1 MSNKEN
7 AEKIEITE
15 SKTELP
21 VKAPGKKTSTKKT
34 APKAELTEEQNAPKI
49 ASQKKKITPVDR
61 NELVEVR
68 SCVYGELN
76 YVSRSTGNRITWK
89 TFDDPNWVTVG
100 DLMEMR
106 NSQRDFFEKNWI
118 VLVGDNAKDVMQ
130 YLQVDRYYKMVTNTE
145 NFDDI
150 FKYSPDEIPGVV
162 SKLSESMKETVAR
175 RAYALIQ
182 NHELDSR
189 TMITALEEA
198 LGYDLTD
205 PQ

>member
-7 AEKIEITE
+7 TEKIETTE
-15 SKTELP
+15 VKAELP
-21 VKAPGKKTSTKKT
+21 SKAPGKKTSTKKP
-34 APKAELTEEQNAPKI
+34 ASKAESAVKPETPKDI
-49 ASQKKKITPVDR
+49 PQKKKITPVDR

-118 VLVGDNAKDVMQ
+118 VLVGDNANDVMQ
-130 YLQVDRYYKMVTNTE
+130 YLQVDRYYKMVTSTE

-162 SKLSESMKETVAR
+162 SKLSDSMKETVAR
-175 RAYALIQ
+175 RAYALIR